1 MAKVIESCT
10 WSLIG
15 SSYRV
20 WKIGVL
26 TVMQPHEV
34 EVILFQWK
42 IDWKTLGR
50 GHFCDILAK
59 KKKKQKTFVLG
70 LCPEILSRS
79 NKQTNKNIAWFVYFY
94 AIDKYLFNLSISFF
108 FSHWDR
114 VSLYLPGCPGT
125 YFVDQA
131 VLELRY
137 PPGSASWVLQLKSC
151 STMTWLPL
159 FLYSIYIL
167 IVTPIPFHLP

>member
-1 MAKVIESCT
+1 MENIRNWDGKIVESCT

-15 SSYRV
+15 SSHRV

-42 IDWKTLGR
+42 RDWKTLGR
-50 GHFCDILAK
+50 GHFCDILA

-94 AIDKYLFNLSISFF
+94 AIDKYLFNLPISLFKLH
-108 FSHWDR
+108 SN
-114 VSLYLPGCPGT
+114 
-125 YFVDQA
+125 
-131 VLELRY
+131 RY
-137 PPGSASWVLQLKSC
+137 THPIPP
-151 STMTWLPL
+151 STVPHHWLPFISPGRVGTTWVSPNYGMSSL
-159 FLYSIYIL
+159 CRVRHIL
-167 IVTPIPFHLP
+167 SNWCQTRQPS

>member
-1 MAKVIESCT
+1 MCLCT
-10 WSLIG
+10 WSLI
-15 SSYRV
+15 SCSHRV

-79 NKQTNKNIAWFVYFY
+79 NKQTKILPDLYIFMWLISICSIF
-94 AIDKYLFNLSISFF
+94 LFLF
-108 FSHWDR
+108 FSLWDR
-114 VSLYLPGCPGT
+114 VSLCLPGCPGT

-131 VLELRY
+131 VLELRN
-137 PPGSASWVLQLKSC
+137 PPASASRVLGLKSC